1 MTPLI
6 DLTDVHRTYLVGGT
20 EVHALAGVSLRIMPG
35 EFVAIVGP
43 SGSGKSTLMYL
54 LGLLD
59 RPTTGSYR
67 LEGREIARADDTTL
81 SRLRNRTIGYV
92 FQAYHLL
99 PHLTV
104 TENISLGLVYAGADE
119 ATRAARAHEL
129 AQRLGLGHRLDHTA
143 LELSGGQMQ
152 RVAISRGLAGKPHLL
167 LADEPTGNL
176 DSKTGTEIMALF
188 RDLHRQGHTIVLVTH
203 DPGVAAQA
211 DRMIRIV
218 DGKIVEDVVNFET
231 PAGEG
236 RGERGEE
243 EPQAVL
249 TGEGRG
255 ERGEEEPQVV
265 LTGEGRGERRE
276 EEPQVGEGSAVP
288 GTSGVSPTNDNGPVL
303 SPLPSPLSPL
313 PSNGPQGPVASPLQ
327 SVGVGLRP
335 ADLLRMA
342 VREGLLAHPMR
353 TALTM
358 LGIVFGIAAV
368 IAMTAITEG
377 GKDEQL
383 RQVRQIGQNN
393 LQVRALDLEGTR
405 LARVRRLAPDGLT
418 PGDLEA
424 LRSTL
429 GPAVAAATG
438 WRQIRAEIR
447 HDGNPIEGALVSGVT
462 GDLPGVVGFP
472 VGLGRFLD
480 DEDEQRRRR
489 VCVVGAAIADRLA
502 PGGKALGQVVV
513 VGDEPF
519 TVVGI
524 MARKAFTTGAVADL
538 AVADRNHDVYVPL
551 ATLRAFMRRGERD
564 TWLDAISLRMADEAG
579 LLTHAETARR
589 LILERHRGADDT
601 AVSVPLESLRQSQRT
616 KEVFNVI
623 IVVIAGISLL
633 VGGIGIMN
641 IMLASVTERT
651 KEIGIR
657 RAIGA
662 SRQDIARQFLAEA
675 LLIAAAGGVL
685 GLLLGVASGL
695 LIEALFAFPVS
706 FNPLLMILATG
717 ISMAVGLVFGFSPAW
732 KAARMDPVEALRTG

>member
-218 DGKIVEDVVNFET
+218 DGKIVEDVVNSAF
-231 PAGEG
+231 A
-236 RGERGEE
+236 
-243 EPQAVL
+243 
-249 TGEGRG
+249 GEGRG

>member
-218 DGKIVEDVVNFET
+218 DGKIVEDVVNSAF
-231 PAGEG
+231 A
-236 RGERGEE
+236 
-243 EPQAVL
+243 
-249 TGEGRG
+249 GEGRG

-276 EEPQVGEGSAVP
+276 EEPQVGEGSAGP

>member
-218 DGKIVEDVVNFET
+218 DGKIVEDVVNSAF
-231 PAGEG
+231 A
-236 RGERGEE
+236 
-243 EPQAVL
+243 
-249 TGEGRG
+249 
-255 ERGEEEPQVV
+255 
-265 LTGEGRGERRE
+265 GEGRGERRE

-303 SPLPSPLSPL
+303 SPLPSPLSPQM
-313 PSNGPQGPVASPLQ
+313 G
-327 SVGVGLRP
+327 
-335 ADLLRMA
+335 
-342 VREGLLAHPMR
+342 H
-353 TALTM
+353 
-358 LGIVFGIAAV
+358 
-368 IAMTAITEG
+368 
-377 GKDEQL
+377 
-383 RQVRQIGQNN
+383 
-393 LQVRALDLEGTR
+393 
-405 LARVRRLAPDGLT
+405 
-418 PGDLEA
+418 
-424 LRSTL
+424 
-429 GPAVAAATG
+429 
-438 WRQIRAEIR
+438 
-447 HDGNPIEGALVSGVT
+447 
-462 GDLPGVVGFP
+462 
-472 VGLGRFLD
+472 
-480 DEDEQRRRR
+480 
-489 VCVVGAAIADRLA
+489 
-502 PGGKALGQVVV
+502 KALS
-513 VGDEPF
+513 
-519 TVVGI
+519 
-524 MARKAFTTGAVADL
+524 
-538 AVADRNHDVYVPL
+538 HPL
-551 ATLRAFMRRGERD
+551 
-564 TWLDAISLRMADEAG
+564 S
-579 LLTHAETARR
+579 
-589 LILERHRGADDT
+589 
-601 AVSVPLESLRQSQRT
+601 
-616 KEVFNVI
+616 
-623 IVVIAGISLL
+623 
-633 VGGIGIMN
+633 
-641 IMLASVTERT
+641 
-651 KEIGIR
+651 
-657 RAIGA
+657 
-662 SRQDIARQFLAEA
+662 
-675 LLIAAAGGVL
+675 
-685 GLLLGVASGL
+685 
-695 LIEALFAFPVS
+695 
-706 FNPLLMILATG
+706 NP
-717 ISMAVGLVFGFSPAW
+717 
-732 KAARMDPVEALRTG
+732 

>member
-1 MTPLI
+1 MTVPTEAVPAEAVPLI
-6 DLTDVHRTYLVGGT
+6 DLADVHRTYVVGDT

-59 RPTTGSYR
+59 RPTMGSYR

-92 FQAYHLL
+92 FQSYHLL

-119 ATRAARAHEL
+119 AARAARADVL
-129 AQRLGLGHRLDHTA
+129 ARRLGLGHRLDHTA

-152 RVAISRGLAGKPHLL
+152 RVAIARGLAGTPHLL

-176 DSKTGTEIMALF
+176 DSKTGAEIMALL

-211 DRMIRIV
+211 DRTIRIV
-218 DGKIVEDVVNFET
+218 DGKIVADH
-231 PAGEG
+231 
-236 RGERGEE
+236 
-243 EPQAVL
+243 
-249 TGEGRG
+249 
-255 ERGEEEPQVV
+255 
-265 LTGEGRGERRE
+265 
-276 EEPQVGEGSAVP
+276 
-288 GTSGVSPTNDNGPVL
+288 TNDGT
-303 SPLPSPLSPL
+303 PSGGNVIPEAP
-313 PSNGPQGPVASPLQ
+313 PTPPAILQ
-327 SVGVGLRP
+327 RPEPTHDGLRN

-377 GKDEQL
+377 GKEEQL

-393 LQVRALDLEGTR
+393 LQVRSLDLDGAR

-418 PGDLEA
+418 PGDLDA
-424 LRSTL
+424 LTSAI
-429 GPAVAAATG
+429 GPEVAAATG
-438 WRQIRAEIR
+438 WKQIRAEVRI
-447 HDGNPIEGALVSGVT
+447 DGVPLEGSTVTGVT

-472 VGLGRFLD
+472 VGQGRFID
-480 DEDEQRRRR
+480 GEDERFRRR
-489 VCVVGAAIADRLA
+489 VCVVGAAIAEGLA
-502 PGGKALGQVVV
+502 PGGEALGRLLV

-524 MARKAFTTGAVADL
+524 MARKAFSTGAVADV
-538 AVADRNHDVYVPL
+538 AVVDRNHDVYLPL
-551 ATLRAFMRRGERD
+551 ATLRAFMKRGERD
-564 TWLDAISLRMADEAG
+564 AWLDAISLRMTQENS

-589 LILERHRGADDT
+589 LVLERHRGADDT

-662 SRQDIARQFLAEA
+662 SRRDIARQFLAEA

-706 FNPLLMILATG
+706 FNPLLMVLATG
-717 ISMAVGLVFGFSPAW
+717 ISMAVGLIFGFSPAW